1 MYVMLSE
8 NSQSAVSYILVFF
21 GDVEKLNE
29 YLGHY
34 SNVLLE
40 LKNQYQGTSIQ
51 ELGKKISPEEKS
63 TLISIVQS
71 TRFWSIRAFVKLS
84 ALQKRLKVNA
94 GDFKK
99 IEDTFKII
107 KTTAVPE
114 YQVIEDFVI
123 AVNGIF
129 VEGVASE
136 LLKGVQD
143 YYAQMNKGTGGVN
156 G

>member
-1 MYVMLSE
+1 MLSE

-40 LKNQYQGTSIQ
+40 LKNQYHDVSIQ

-71 TRFWSIRAFVKLS
+71 TRFWSIRTFVKLS

-94 GDFKK
+94 AEFKK
-99 IEDTFKII
+99 IEDSFNII
-107 KTTAVPE
+107 KSVAVPE

-123 AVNGIF
+123 AVNSIF

-143 YYAQMNKGTGGVN
+143 YWTQMNKGTGGIN